1 MFRIAGTGCSLLD
14 IIYAEVDF
22 ASPEFAGFRSR
33 RPGDGG
39 LEPGKLVFTEDF
51 ERFAGLPCL
60 EALGRI
66 TGGRAPHATNIGG
79 PGVVAL
85 INAVQLLDPEKFA
98 VRFVG
103 SIGADDLGTQL
114 RRQLARTP
122 LNTTDYRNK
131 PGITPFTYVLSDPGH
146 GGGGERTFVNN
157 IGTAWSL
164 SPEDLDEGFFRADL
178 VAFGGTALVPPVHDA
193 LDTLLPR
200 ARRAGAFTVVNTVYD
215 FRNQRRDPVGPWPL
229 GASHQGYAAT
239 DLLIADREEALR
251 LSGQATVAA
260 ALSWFLARGVGAAV
274 ATEGIRDI
282 EVAVGSSRYAPL
294 KSSSFPVSRSVVRE
308 LEAHPERRGDTTGC
322 GDNFAGGVI
331 ASLARQL
338 ESGRARLDL
347 QEAVAW
353 GAACGGLACFH
364 MGGVFVETRP
374 GEKRDRV
381 NACLEA
387 DLGLR

>member
-14 IIYAEVDF
+14 IIYAGVDF
-22 ASPEFAGFRSR
+22 ASPAFANYRSR

-51 ERFAGLPCL
+51 EDFSGQPCL

-66 TGGRAPHATNIGG
+66 TGERPPHATNIGG

-103 SIGADDLGTQL
+103 SIGTDELGAQL
-114 RRQLARTP
+114 RRQLAATP
-122 LNTTDYRNK
+122 LDIRDYLKK
-131 PGITPFTYVLSDPGH
+131 PGTTPFTYVLSDPGH

-164 SPEDLDEGFFRADL
+164 TPEDLDDEFFQADL
-178 VAFGGTALVPPVHDA
+178 VVFGGTGLVPPLHDA
-193 LDTLLPR
+193 LDQLLPR
-200 ARRAGAFTVVNTVYD
+200 ARSGGALTVVNTVYD
-215 FRNQRRDPVGPWPL
+215 FRHQRLDPRGPWPL
-229 GASHQGYAAT
+229 GASHDSYAAT

-251 LSGQATVAA
+251 LSGQGSVSA
-260 ALSWFLARGVGAAV
+260 ALGWFVTQGVGAAV
-274 ATEGIRDI
+274 VTDGMRDI
-282 EVAVGSSRYAPL
+282 HVAVGSSLYSPL
-294 KSSSFPVSRSVVRE
+294 KEDHFPVSRSVVRE
-308 LEAHPERRGDTTGC
+308 LEAHPERKGDTTGC

-331 ASLARQL
+331 TSLARQR
-338 ESGRARLDL
+338 ESGRACLDL
-347 QEAVAW
+347 REAVAW

-374 GEKRDRV
+374 GEKRARV
-381 NACLEA
+381 QACVEA
-387 DLGLR
+387 DLELR